1 MLNLALCLQEIEDI
15 RYFFRQVRL
24 MSQSPLISY
33 LAGIRSKQPWLVLS
47 AAEKFSLS
55 GSDNPAIS
63 HFYSFESKSS
73 EEQTFVIPDG
83 CVDILFDCNEQRPS
97 AEVFGT
103 PMEAVNVGLNKGN
116 RYFGVRFVSGAMP
129 DFLNISAGELI
140 DHNYSLLDLVPQA
153 NQVFEEIISTS
164 NFTEQTALFGA
175 FFNNEDIRQPSNL
188 TSQALRSICESH
200 GTVRINELEALTGY
214 TSRTLQR
221 QFRADMGISPKAFS
235 RIIRCQS
242 AVYDINHGESVA
254 FSDLACDLGFSDQA
268 HFQREFKKQVNATPL
283 DYLQRVK
290 HENYLNRIQYF

>member
-1 MLNLALCLQEIEDI
+1 
-15 RYFFRQVRL
+15 
-24 MSQSPLISY
+24 MSHSPLISY

-55 GSDNPAIS
+55 GSDHPAIS

-83 CVDILFDCNEQRPS
+83 CIDILFDCDESRPS

-103 PMEAVNVGLNKGN
+103 PTAAVNVGLNKGN

-129 DFLNISAGELI
+129 DFLRVSAGDLI
-140 DHNYSLLDLVPQA
+140 DHHYRLLDLVPQA
-153 NQVFEEIISTS
+153 NQMFEEVISS
-164 NFTEQTALFGA
+164 SSFTEQTELFGS
-175 FFNNEDIRQPSNL
+175 FFEAEDIRQPSDL

-200 GTVRINELEALTGY
+200 GTIRVNELEELTGY

-221 QFRADMGISPKAFS
+221 QFRADMGMSPKAFS

-242 AVYDINHGESVA
+242 AVYDINHGDGVT

-268 HFQREFKKQVNATPL
+268 HFQREFKKLVNATPL
-283 DYLQRVK
+283 DYLNRVK
-290 HENYLNRIQYF
+290 HETYLKRIQYL

>member
-1 MLNLALCLQEIEDI
+1 
-15 RYFFRQVRL
+15 
-24 MSQSPLISY
+24 MSHSPLISY

-63 HFYSFESKSS
+63 HFYSFEAKSS

-83 CVDILFDCNEQRPS
+83 CVDILFDCNEQHPS

-103 PMEAVNVGLNKGN
+103 PMEAVNVGLSKGN

-153 NQVFEEIISTS
+153 NQMFEEVISS
-164 NFTEQTALFGA
+164 SDFTEQAALFGA
-175 FFNNEDIRQPSNL
+175 FVNNEDIRQPSNL

-200 GTVRINELEALTGY
+200 GTIRINELEALTGY

-221 QFRADMGISPKAFS
+221 QFRADMGMSPKAFS

-242 AVYDINHGESVA
+242 AVYDINHGDGVA

-268 HFQREFKKQVNATPL
+268 HFQREFKKLVNATPL
-283 DYLQRVK
+283 DYLHRVK
-290 HENYLNRIQYF
+290 HETYLKRIQYL